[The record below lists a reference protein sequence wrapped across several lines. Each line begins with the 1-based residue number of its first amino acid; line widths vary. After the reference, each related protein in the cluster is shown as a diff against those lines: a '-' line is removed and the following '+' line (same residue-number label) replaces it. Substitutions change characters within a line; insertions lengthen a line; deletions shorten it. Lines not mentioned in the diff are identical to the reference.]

1 MVVVRGA
8 VYWLRTPG
16 RPWRLVTKESY
27 IDAEIKAGFRGHG
40 STGGE
45 PVTSK
50 FSGYVVFSHP
60 EYGALPFRLEGLT
73 TYVGEGDPND
83 ETKTR

>member
-1 MVVVRGA
+1 MKGA

-16 RPWRLVTKESY
+16 SRWRLVTREAY
-27 IDAEIKAGFRGHG
+27 VDAEIKAGFRGHG

-50 FSGYVVFSHP
+50 FSGYVAFRHP
-60 EYGALPFRLEGLT
+60 EHGVLPFELEGLT

-83 ETKTR
+83 ETEAR